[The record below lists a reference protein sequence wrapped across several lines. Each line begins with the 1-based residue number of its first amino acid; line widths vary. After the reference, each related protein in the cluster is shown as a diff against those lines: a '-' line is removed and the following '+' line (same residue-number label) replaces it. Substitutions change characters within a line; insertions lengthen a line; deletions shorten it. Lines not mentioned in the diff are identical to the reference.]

1 MRKWFWLYLTS
12 NVGLVAYLLYV
23 LLYSITHWMSRTPP
37 DLHGVKAYLLFSLA
51 PFVFSQGSYYAKLR
65 IKKIV
70 AEGAEES
77 QTEMP
82 WWFRVIDRIVTT
94 LWVPTLLLLITLF
107 VLTWKGWFAS

>member
-23 LLYSITHWMSRTPP
+23 LLYSITHLMSRTPL
-37 DLHGVKAYLLFSLA
+37 DFHGIKAYLTFSLA
-51 PFVFSQGSYYAKLR
+51 PFVFSQGSNYAERR
-65 IKKIV
+65 IKKIA
-70 AEGAEES
+70 AEGAEGS

-82 WWFRVIDRIVTT
+82 WWFRVIDRIVTI
-94 LWVPTLLLLITLF
+94 LWVPTLLLMIALC